1 MLQGGVMTLKVGRVL
16 EPRPSC
22 AQHLLMVETQVGRL
36 AQAGW
41 AHCAKGYQADA
52 AVNTPETSSQ
62 RPCCCWLGRPGP
74 AKNRWALRSSSLTTA
89 GRLRPEPQPP
99 PVPLPPLLTRQE
111 PGF

>member
-16 EPRPSC
+16 EPRPPC

-52 AVNTPETSSQ
+52 AVNTPET
-62 RPCCCWLGRPGP
+62 
-74 AKNRWALRSSSLTTA
+74 
-89 GRLRPEPQPP
+89 
-99 PVPLPPLLTRQE
+99 
-111 PGF
+111 